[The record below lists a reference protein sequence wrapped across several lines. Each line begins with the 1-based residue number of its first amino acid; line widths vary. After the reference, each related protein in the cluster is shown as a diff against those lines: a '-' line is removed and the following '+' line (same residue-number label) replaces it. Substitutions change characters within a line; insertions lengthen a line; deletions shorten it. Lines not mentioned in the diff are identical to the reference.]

1 MPVTVDVT
9 SADSLEVALAR
20 LNRKV
25 GTELGRRWYKRRFGY
40 FEKPSALRRKRKQM
54 DKLAIASGG
63 GLWLKIGLKEQFC
76 RHAGSGVGR

>member
-9 SADSLEVALAR
+9 SADSLEIALAR
-20 LNRKV
+20 LNRQV
-25 GTELGRRWYKRRFGY
+25 STELGRRWYKRRFGY
-40 FEKPSALRRKRKQM
+40 FEKPSALRRKRQQM

-63 GLWLKIGLKEQFC
+63 GLCLKIGLKEQFC